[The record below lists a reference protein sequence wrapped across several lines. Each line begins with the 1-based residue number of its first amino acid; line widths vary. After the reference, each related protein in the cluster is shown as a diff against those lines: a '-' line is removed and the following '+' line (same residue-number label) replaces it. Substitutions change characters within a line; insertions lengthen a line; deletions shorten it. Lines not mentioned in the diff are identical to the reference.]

1 MRGHLTRATAKL
13 FLLVALLGLVT
24 PTATAAAQPAQVAR
38 TRTVVLALNGTFSAP
53 AEEPIHITGR
63 IRVTAVSQG
72 TPGGGGTLRVISSLD
87 NTTGIGQISGR
98 TYRFV
103 GADVTTRALP
113 SDPITPV
120 IIRPRFLR
128 ILPGDP
134 ILPTDPIRVAVKVA
148 GDGAISSISADI
160 GPT

>member
-1 MRGHLTRATAKL
+1 MRGHLSRATTKL
-13 FLLVALLGLVT
+13 FLLVALLGLAT
-24 PTATAAAQPAQVAR
+24 PTATAEARPAQVVH

-53 AEEPIHITGR
+53 AAEPIHIIGR
-63 IRVTAVSQG
+63 IRVTAVTLG
-72 TPGGGGTLRVISSLD
+72 TPASRGTLRVSSSLD
-87 NTTGIGQISGR
+87 RTTGVGQTSGR

-103 GADVTTRALP
+103 GTDVTTRALP

-120 IIRPRFLR
+120 IIRPGFLR

-134 ILPTDPIRVAVKVA
+134 VLPTDPIRVAVRVA